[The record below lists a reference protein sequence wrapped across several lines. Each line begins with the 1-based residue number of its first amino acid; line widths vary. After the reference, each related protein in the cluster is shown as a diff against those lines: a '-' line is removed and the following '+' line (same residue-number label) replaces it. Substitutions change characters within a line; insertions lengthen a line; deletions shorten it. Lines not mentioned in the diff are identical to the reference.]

1 MIQLLGWSHVLS
13 FGLMGLSCGFDFPV
27 FISGGSAFGSGGRFF
42 GSGGRVF
49 GSGGLVFLEHVDHL
63 LSLFGSSLPFLPSFC
78 HGRPQWSGLVA
89 SYCVSHSV

>member
-1 MIQLLGWSHVLS
+1 MDLAFRFLFLEGVFFVLEVW
-13 FGLMGLSCGFDFPV
+13 F
-27 FISGGSAFGSGGRFF
+27 
-42 GSGGRVF
+42 F

>member
-1 MIQLLGWSHVLS
+1 MIQLLGFSHGLS
-13 FGLMGLSCGFDFPV
+13 FGLMGLSCGFGFPV
-27 FISGGSAFGSGGRFF
+27 FISGGRF
-42 GSGGRVF
+42 F

>member
-1 MIQLLGWSHVLS
+1 MNQLFGWSHGLS
-13 FGLMGLSCGFDFPV
+13 FGLMGLSCGFVFPV
-27 FISGGSAFGSGGRFF
+27 FISGRSVFRSGGRFF
-42 GSGGRVF
+42 GSGGLF
-49 GSGGLVFLEHVDHL
+49 FLEHVDHL

>member
-1 MIQLLGWSHVLS
+1 MIQLIGRSHGLS
-13 FGLMGLSCGFDFPV
+13 FGLMGLSCGFGFPV
-27 FISGGSAFGSGGRFF
+27 FISGGSVFRSGGRF
-42 GSGGRVF
+42 F

>member
-1 MIQLLGWSHVLS
+1 MIQLLGWSHGLS
-13 FGLMGLSCGFDFPV
+13 FGLMGLSCGFGFPV
-27 FISGGSAFGSGGRFF
+27 FISRGS
-42 GSGGRVF
+42 VF